1 MDSKIRPFSTNVG
14 QGFGLGIGQALG
26 YFTVVGAGLLL
37 LGLIVGSTIKETPTA
52 RVQEAKQGGDNTC
65 SPRYSA

>member
-1 MDSKIRPFSTNVG
+1 MDTKIRPFSTNVS
-14 QGFGLGIGQALG
+14 QGFALGIGQALG

-37 LGLIVGSTIKETPTA
+37 LGLIVGTTVKTTPIARTQET
-52 RVQEAKQGGDNTC
+52 GGSPC

>member
-1 MDSKIRPFSTNVG
+1 MDNKIRPFSTNVG

-26 YFTVVGAGLLL
+26 YFTVVGAGLLF
-37 LGLIVGSTIKETPTA
+37 LGLIVGSSIKTTPTA
-52 RVQEAKQGGDNTC
+52 RVQSEGGGNTC